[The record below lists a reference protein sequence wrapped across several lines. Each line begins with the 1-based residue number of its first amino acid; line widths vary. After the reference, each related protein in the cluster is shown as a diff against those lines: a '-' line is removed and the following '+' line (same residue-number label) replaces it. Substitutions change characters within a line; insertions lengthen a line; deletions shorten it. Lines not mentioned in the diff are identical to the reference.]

1 MLEKIRRV
9 IDRHPLAWVLSMT
22 TISVIC
28 TVLCLSGVIAAFVY
42 SSTFTQGIANAL
54 FPMLL
59 VGINMTALVAN
70 VQRLS
75 ELLEEQKRN
84 LRGSEKSP

>member
-1 MLEKIRRV
+1 MLEKIRRL

-28 TVLCLSGVIAAFVY
+28 TVLCLVGVITAFVY
-42 SSTFTQGIANAL
+42 SSTFALGVANAL

-59 VGINMTALVAN
+59 VGINMVALVAN

-75 ELLEEQKRN
+75 ELLEGQGRK
-84 LRGSEKSP
+84 L

>member
-1 MLEKIRRV
+1 MLEKIRRL

-28 TVLCLSGVIAAFVY
+28 TVLCLAGVITAFVY
-42 SSTFTQGIANAL
+42 SSTFALGVANAL

-59 VGINMTALVAN
+59 VGINMVALVAN

-75 ELLEEQKRN
+75 ELLEGQGRK
-84 LRGSEKSP
+84 L